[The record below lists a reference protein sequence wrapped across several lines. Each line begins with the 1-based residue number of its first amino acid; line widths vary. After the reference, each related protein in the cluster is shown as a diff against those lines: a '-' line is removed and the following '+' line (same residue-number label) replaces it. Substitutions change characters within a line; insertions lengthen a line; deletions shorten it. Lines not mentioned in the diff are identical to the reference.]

1 MELNPLESKLYIPSK
16 EYQTLELI
24 FAYSCNITV
33 DTIINNLKE
42 LNEHMNIPYN
52 HQINMICILDKGVI
66 VYIDK
71 RGMNQIALMPSENTI
86 YTKVESQENV
96 EKNLTLF
103 YLLLQHHLNLFIKV
117 SPDLLLYAQRGGFF
131 DQCYTS
137 TSLDMI
143 DNHAVWNIGKSEF
156 TAEEVKE
163 MSKAY
168 KQLMGNCEM
177 GENEREEALKN
188 MMKFFEKIN
197 K

>member
-86 YTKVESQENV
+86 YTKVPSSVADRRHPHGHTDSCQP
-96 EKNLTLF
+96 
-103 YLLLQHHLNLFIKV
+103 I
-117 SPDLLLYAQRGGFF
+117 
-131 DQCYTS
+131 
-137 TSLDMI
+137 
-143 DNHAVWNIGKSEF
+143 
-156 TAEEVKE
+156 
-163 MSKAY
+163 
-168 KQLMGNCEM
+168 
-177 GENEREEALKN
+177 
-188 MMKFFEKIN
+188 
-197 K
+197 